1 MKAIISGRKIE
12 ILDSKFSVEG
22 KQKCEVSIEGNIL
35 KVVLPAGKKQRKGLS
50 KEVIDYLE
58 NPDSECDI
66 KTMVSASE
74 VDVD

>member
-22 KQKCEVSIEGNIL
+22 KQKCEVSIEGNVL
-35 KVVLPAGKKQRKGLS
+35 KVVLPTRGKKEKDLS

-66 KTMVSASE
+66 ETMASASE